1 MSEISSLMRETVN
14 HGLLDCGAAKTVAG
28 SMWYDIYLQSL
39 SDTDRQRVTTM
50 QSSSKFK
57 FGDGETVESKYS
69 AMIPCALGKKAIL
82 IAVEVVESDIP
93 LLLSSETM
101 KRLKINLNFE
111 FDTVTIFGES
121 HPVGI
126 TSTGHYVIPLN
137 VRDVQV
143 TLLSLKDMMLNQDP
157 VKSAKKLHQNFSHGD
172 SNKIIKLMR
181 QAGFD
186 QKAIEEEL
194 IKCESKC
201 EICLKVKR
209 AKPRPKICLPL
220 ADTFNGC
227 ISIDLKMIKPE
238 TCQSFWI
245 LHITDVFTRFSMGI
259 VIADKSAQTVLNG
272 IFTWIGIFGRPGRML
287 SDNGKEFDNQE
298 MRELCSTCNI
308 SILMTAV
315 EAPWS
320 NGICEKGN
328 DAIGKLTVKI
338 INDVGCTPEVGVNWA
353 VNARNTLVN
362 VYGYSP
368 QQLVL
373 GRNSSIQSDE
383 VNLPSLNQTA
393 VSKYVSD
400 NLNAI
405 AVSRSE
411 FLKKESAVR
420 LQRAF
425 RTRTQYSQG
434 FTMGDLVYYRRDNRK
449 EWLGPAK
456 VIGAA
461 SGVVWIDHGR
471 IVKIHPCKVRLC
483 QEVDQDLN
491 DRTCTQNLTD
501 ETTTQTEISTPQ
513 QEEDINIPTMQ
524 LNLPP
529 LCYDQEEDDFE
540 DNNMIQSEDVCE
552 LELEDFDELNHS
564 HLRHLIQ
571 LRDDEQFLKKG
582 DKSENISISII
593 EMPSPAKTADIES
606 DEEHILLPDLASEN
620 ERSSDSVESTEEE
633 SESDESQIA
642 EIQAL
647 PDNSDTD
654 ENVLNKERL
663 KQAMVNTHQDTV
675 LEHASFNEEQ
685 GDTLN
690 PRQASTPLTDEPKV
704 SIASE
709 VINTPEE
716 DLDSDDDDGA
726 MISATEVQE
735 SPESLLT
742 IHDMIKGG
750 KVPNEMLQALQNTIK
765 GGLNEVKQ
773 SLNFSS
779 KTEDNDESREKTSES
794 DEDTSVILLQVPRKR
809 YHERDVQD
817 AMNKELEQFK
827 QYEVYQEVEDTG
839 QTRISTKW
847 VVTEKSSSD
856 HGRKMTKARLV
867 CRGFEESTDEQLNSP
882 TVEKISI
889 RLLFCVV
896 MANGWKCESLDVKAA
911 FLQSEELER
920 EVYVTPPTGIS
931 DGKIW
936 RLRKPMYGLKDA
948 SRKWFLSLRN
958 ELKNLGCE
966 QSRLDK
972 CIFTYHVDGELCG
985 IFVSHVDDFLIAGN
999 EEFQKKI
1006 IQAIKEKF
1014 NISKH
1019 ELGMFAYVGLEVNQS
1034 PQGILISQ
1042 RQCLSKITPAE
1053 FNQTKKGRALSESE
1067 IKKYRSLLGKLTWLV
1082 TQTRPD
1088 HKVAVLDA
1096 SLQTKQLKVE
1106 DLKNLNQI
1114 LAMMNTTPGY
1124 SLSIVNLGH
1133 IEDLTLSIYCDA
1145 AYSVGGVAKEGNLIF
1160 LTNGALC
1167 NIISWTSK
1175 KVKPTLLHSYEA
1187 EIHAVVNSITEAVF
1201 INEIIT
1207 ETLKL
1212 RESLRIII
1220 HCDCDSLR
1228 KKLYGSVPD
1237 SKGTRKYINWIRER
1251 VECGEV
1257 SLFEWI
1263 PGTEQI
1269 ADALTKVKSPT
1280 LAKMNSAINNNIHP
1294 WAVGDRT
1301 PFI

>member
-69 AMIPCALGKKAIL
+69 AMIPCTLGKKAIL

-328 DAIGKLTVKI
+328 DAIGKLTTKI
-338 INDVGCTPEVGVNWA
+338 INDVGCSPEVGVNWA

-642 EIQAL
+642 EIQAI

-1067 IKKYRSLLGKLTWLV
+1067 IKKYRSLLGKLT
-1082 TQTRPD
+1082 
-1088 HKVAVLDA
+1088 
-1096 SLQTKQLKVE
+1096 
-1106 DLKNLNQI
+1106 
-1114 LAMMNTTPGY
+1114 
-1124 SLSIVNLGH
+1124 
-1133 IEDLTLSIYCDA
+1133 
-1145 AYSVGGVAKEGNLIF
+1145 
-1160 LTNGALC
+1160 
-1167 NIISWTSK
+1167 
-1175 KVKPTLLHSYEA
+1175 
-1187 EIHAVVNSITEAVF
+1187 
-1201 INEIIT
+1201 
-1207 ETLKL
+1207 
-1212 RESLRIII
+1212 
-1220 HCDCDSLR
+1220 
-1228 KKLYGSVPD
+1228 
-1237 SKGTRKYINWIRER
+1237 
-1251 VECGEV
+1251 
-1257 SLFEWI
+1257 
-1263 PGTEQI
+1263 
-1269 ADALTKVKSPT
+1269 
-1280 LAKMNSAINNNIHP
+1280 
-1294 WAVGDRT
+1294 
-1301 PFI
+1301 